1 MRGEAVRNIRLILEY
16 DGSAFHGWQI
26 QKNGV
31 SIQETLAL
39 AISAITGEQSM
50 PTGAGRTDAGVH
62 AYGQVAAFQ
71 TESRISAERFSDAL
85 NAVLPR
91 SVAVVRSEEAEAGFH
106 PRRDAT
112 GKHYRYL
119 VLNRPCRSA
128 LMAHRAWHVPKV
140 LDFGGMQAAA
150 LQLVGLHDFRAFCAS
165 GHSVK
170 TYTRFMTRAEWSQ
183 TGDFMQFD
191 IEGSGFL
198 YNMVRILVGTMVEV
212 GRGRRTA
219 EGFGAILSS
228 GDRRQAGITAPPGG
242 LYMMAVRYGED
253 AHDGMNP
260 LHPCDRQVPA
270 QDYDD
275 MIPAFPDE
283 EEDP

>member
-1 MRGEAVRNIRLILEY
+1 MRNIRLILEY

-31 SIQETLAL
+31 SVQETLAI
-39 AISAITGEQSM
+39 AISAITGGKAM

-71 TESRISAERFSDAL
+71 TESRISAEKFADAL

-91 SVAVVRSEEAEAGFH
+91 SVAVVHSEEAEAGFH

-128 LMAHRAWHVPKV
+128 LMAHRAWHVPKA
-140 LDFGGMQAAA
+140 LDFDGMQAAA
-150 LQLVGLHDFRAFCAS
+150 HQLVGLHDFRAFCAS

-170 TYTRFMTRAEWSQ
+170 TYTRLMTRAEWSQ
-183 TGDFMQFD
+183 TGDIVQFD

-219 EGFGAILSS
+219 DGFGAILAS

-242 LYMMAVRYGED
+242 LYMMSVRYGEL
-253 AHDGMNP
+253 ARDGVNP
-260 LHPCDRQVPA
+260 SYPCDRRIHTQAFNDMFPA
-270 QDYDD
+270 C
-275 MIPAFPDE
+275 PDE
-283 EEDP
+283 EEDA